1 MEAATTSETREAA
14 PIALNSSTR
23 KQRVHPLKVPNSRIA
38 ARRASHRSSTAPV
51 HPLKSSKLSDRLVA
65 RALARQTRPRP
76 MAQAEAS
83 CSVRIDRTLRS
94 TVEAGVCLVDRDFGL
109 MPQRNHTAGASMWL
123 RNDLC
128 AGLFRCCGAHVL
140 CTMPAAARRPTICR
154 CKQTDYADLRPFD
167 TRASSC
173 ELVVRHCASP
183 LACLPSEPIKRVRT
197 GRGAESAR
205 VLQTRRDVWLHRP
218 CSAKEQ
224 LRSTTERR
232 RVDCPRLRWHLSRC
246 HWPGATLRSK
256 QNDVGAKKTI
266 FHLSPWRIPLHGT
279 AGGVHQL
286 HIRCAILSGV
296 RNH

>member
-1 MEAATTSETREAA
+1 
-14 PIALNSSTR
+14 
-23 KQRVHPLKVPNSRIA
+23 
-38 ARRASHRSSTAPV
+38 
-51 HPLKSSKLSDRLVA
+51 
-65 RALARQTRPRP
+65 

-109 MPQRNHTAGASMWL
+109 VRQRNHTAGASMWL

-183 LACLPSEPIKRVRT
+183 LACLPSESPLNVCADRQRSGVSK
-197 GRGAESAR
+197 GPADSAR
-205 VLQTRRDVWLHRP
+205 RTAASTLFRERATAIHHREAACGLPEAAMAPFVLPLARRYT
-218 CSAKEQ
+218 AEQ
-224 LRSTTERR
+224 TER
-232 RVDCPRLRWHLSRC
+232 C
-246 HWPGATLRSK
+246 RSK
-256 QNDVGAKKTI
+256 ENNISPFAMANTIAWDGRRCSSTAHPMRDSVGSSQSLANACA
-266 FHLSPWRIPLHGT
+266 T
-279 AGGVHQL
+279 AVGQQL
-286 HIRCAILSGV
+286 E
-296 RNH
+296 

>member
-1 MEAATTSETREAA
+1 
-14 PIALNSSTR
+14 
-23 KQRVHPLKVPNSRIA
+23 
-38 ARRASHRSSTAPV
+38 
-51 HPLKSSKLSDRLVA
+51 
-65 RALARQTRPRP
+65 
-76 MAQAEAS
+76 MAQAEAG
-83 CSVRIDRTLRS
+83 CSVGIDRTLRP
-94 TVEAGVCLVDRDFGL
+94 VEAGVCLVGRDFGL
-109 MPQRNHTAGASMWL
+109 MRQRNRTTDASMWL

-128 AGLFRCCGAHVL
+128 AGLFRCCGVHVL
-140 CTMPAAARRPTICR
+140 CTMPADARRPTICR
-154 CKQTDYADLRPFD
+154 CKQTDSADLRPFE

-232 RVDCPRLRWHLSRC
+232 RVDRPRLRWYLSRR

-256 QNDVGAKKTI
+256 QDYVGAKRTTGAKRTS
-266 FHLSPWRIPLHGT
+266 FHLSPWGIPLLGT
-279 AGGVHQL
+279 AGGTGQL
-286 HIRCAILSGV
+286 HS
-296 RNH
+296 